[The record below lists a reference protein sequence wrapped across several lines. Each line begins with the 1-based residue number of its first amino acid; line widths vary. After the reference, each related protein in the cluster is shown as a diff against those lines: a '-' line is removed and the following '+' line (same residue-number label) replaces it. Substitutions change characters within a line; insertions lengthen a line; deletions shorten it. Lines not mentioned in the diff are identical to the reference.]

1 VLRPSLPVKPLT
13 LFVNKAPVLDDAHA
27 NLTWGAAQAGVAGG
41 VADAVADGIISEQAA
56 EDLVLIAAVWVN
68 PNARNAG
75 LVYRN
80 NRAATRN
87 ALQAGAQG
95 TPKVADVLAAKD
107 APYNPFFTPE

>member
-1 VLRPSLPVKPLT
+1 
-13 LFVNKAPVLDDAHA
+13 
-27 NLTWGAAQAGVAGG
+27 VAGG
-41 VADAVADGIISEQAA
+41 VADAVAGGIISEQAA

-80 NRAATRN
+80 NRAASRN
-87 ALQAGAQG
+87 GLQAGAQG